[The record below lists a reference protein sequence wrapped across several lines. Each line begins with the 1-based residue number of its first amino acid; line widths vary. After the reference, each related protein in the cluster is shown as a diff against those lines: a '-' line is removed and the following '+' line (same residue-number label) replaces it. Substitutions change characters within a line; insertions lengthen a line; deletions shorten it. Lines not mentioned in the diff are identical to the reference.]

1 MQVNDII
8 LMPTV
13 AESENDKEAEEKLS
27 QLFKDAGQDVTILPI
42 DCQDLIKAGGA
53 LHCVSWNIKL

>member
-1 MQVNDII
+1 
-8 LMPTV
+8 MPTV
-13 AESENDKEAEEKLS
+13 AEPEHDKEAEEKLS
-27 QLFKDAGQDVTILPI
+27 QLFKEAGQDVKILPI